1 MLKFVKLFSHYFFK
15 KFLLLRQS
23 ITPLPGLQLHTLEVA
38 LYCLTS
44 HCVPIFFSLFFP
56 PSVLYFIAYI
66 EQFSRTLI
74 LFPGVSDLLFS
85 SCTVFFITDIVFF
98 CSNRFFF
105 GICLSPLCW
114 NVPPSLSLDL
124 YFHFLSFKKYF
135 APKFDICIITGPFL
149 FTVLSSWLWVIF
161 SYSFTCLVIYLN
173 IYWILGCYILEV
185 FFFLSLNSAIFYFG
199 NLL

>member
-44 HCVPIFFSLFFP
+44 HCVPIFFSL
-56 PSVLYFIAYI
+56 SVLYFIAYI

-85 SCTVFFITDIVFF
+85 SCTVFLITDIVFF
-98 CSNRFFF
+98 GSNRFFF
-105 GICLSPLCW
+105 WYVSFS
-114 NVPPSLSLDL
+114 SLLKCSTYSLIR
-124 YFHFLSFKKYF
+124 S
-135 APKFDICIITGPFL
+135 
-149 FTVLSSWLWVIF
+149 IF
-161 SYSFTCLVIYLN
+161 SFSF
-173 IYWILGCYILEV
+173 
-185 FFFLSLNSAIFYFG
+185 F
-199 NLL
+199 

>member
-44 HCVPIFFSLFFP
+44 HCVPIFFSL
-56 PSVLYFIAYI
+56 SVLYFIAYI

-85 SCTVFFITDIVFF
+85 SCTVFLITDIVFF
-98 CSNRFFF
+98 GSNRFFF
-105 GICLSPLCW
+105 LVCVFLLFAEM
-114 NVPPSLSLDL
+114 
-124 YFHFLSFKKYF
+124 FH
-135 APKFDICIITGPFL
+135 L
-149 FTVLSSWLWVIF
+149 FSH
-161 SYSFTCLVIYLN
+161 
-173 IYWILGCYILEV
+173 
-185 FFFLSLNSAIFYFG
+185 
-199 NLL
+199 